1 LDVGYVYNGKLEA
14 NIMKFEIL
22 CMDNKESVKSKKLE
36 RLILAFQEND
46 TLWSEEISVAKCYAH
61 W

>member
-1 LDVGYVYNGKLEA
+1 
-14 NIMKFEIL
+14 MKFEIL
-22 CMDNKESVKSKKLE
+22 CMDNKEPVTSKMLE
-36 RLILAFQEND
+36 HLILAFQAID

>member
-1 LDVGYVYNGKLEA
+1 
-14 NIMKFEIL
+14 MKYEIL

-36 RLILAFQEND
+36 RLILAFQAND

>member
-1 LDVGYVYNGKLEA
+1 MYIIDIEQKDLLSNKTSNFVYNGKLEA

-36 RLILAFQEND
+36 SLILAFKAND
-46 TLWSEEISVAKCYAH
+46 TL
-61 W
+61 